1 MFWYLISIP
10 KSKSIKQISKYLP
23 RLLVH
28 GEHKPNNVPFVNWSK
43 IPLQPQVM
51 INLQKQNVCV
61 TARQNEAA
69 KEKKIYIYIYICMQS
84 KCEKLHR

>member
-69 KEKKIYIYIYICMQS
+69 KEKKRYIYICMQS